1 MSKLNIK
8 VKISTAILKAIRES
22 SGYSIDDIAK
32 KLKST
37 AERIRSVEEGAA
49 DFSITQIKK
58 LADIY
63 HRPLAAFFG
72 EVTPQPLYK
81 LTDYRINRDKK
92 ITPQVFLA
100 ERRASYLA
108 SKLTEL
114 SDKKSQIPS
123 FSDNLSPE
131 ALADEFRKHLKAG
144 LIKDENPG
152 KILSYYKKVLED
164 NLLVSVIEYPFKAD
178 DVRAFCIPS
187 DISIVVL
194 NENDDA
200 RVKLFS
206 VFHEMYHLLK
216 RSCGLC
222 SMELEA
228 KWENM
233 KIESE
238 CNSFAAEFLVPK
250 TDLKVEIEKINKIDW
265 ESISSLSDI
274 YGVSKQ
280 VIMLHLLFLR
290 NIGQKEYDD
299 LKANWNAEYLKKKGF
314 GKRNWDRVYLNR
326 VGNFAVQKVSAAY
339 KKGDI
344 SYSEVADIL
353 NVKSK
358 YIEKFVG

>member
-32 KLKST
+32 RLKSS

-72 EVTPQPLYK
+72 EVTPHPLYK

-100 ERRASYLA
+100 ERRASYLS

-123 FSDNLSPE
+123 LPDNLSPE

-187 DISIVVL
+187 EISIIVL
-194 NENDDA
+194 NESDDA
-200 RVKLFS
+200 KVKLFS
-206 VFHEMYHLLK
+206 LFHEMCHLLK
-216 RSCGLC
+216 RSYGLC

-250 TDLKVEIEKINKIDW
+250 SDLKTEIEKINKIDW
-265 ESISSLSDI
+265 EGVSSLSGV
-274 YGVSKQ
+274 YGVSKH
-280 VIMLHLLFLR
+280 VIMLRLLSLR

-299 LKANWNAEYLKKKGF
+299 LKTNWNADLKKKGF

-358 YIEKFVG
+358 YIEKFVR

>member
-8 VKISTAILKAIRES
+8 VKISTSILKAIRES
-22 SGYSIDDIAK
+22 SGYSIEDIAK

-37 AERIRSVEEGAA
+37 AERIRSVEEGAV

-72 EVTPQPLYK
+72 EVTPQPLYA

-92 ITPQVFLA
+92 ITPQVYLA
-100 ERRASYLA
+100 ERRASYLS

-123 FSDNLSPE
+123 FPDNLSPE
-131 ALADEFRKHLKAG
+131 ALADELRKHLKAE
-144 LIKDENPG
+144 LAKKENPG
-152 KILSYYKKVLED
+152 KVLNYYRKLLED

-194 NENDDA
+194 NESDDA
-200 RVKLFS
+200 KVKLFS
-206 VFHEMYHLLK
+206 LFHEMYHLLK

-228 KWENM
+228 NWEDM

-238 CNSFAAEFLVPK
+238 CNAFAAEFLVPK
-250 TDLKVEIEKINKIDW
+250 SDFKIEVEQTDKLDW
-265 ESISSLSDI
+265 EGISSLSDV
-274 YGVSKQ
+274 YGVSKH
-280 VIMLHLLFLR
+280 VIMLRLLLLG
-290 NIGQKEYDD
+290 NIGKKEYDD
-299 LKANWNAEYLKKKGF
+299 LKANWNADIKKKGF
-314 GKRNWDRVYLNR
+314 GKRNWDKVYLNR